1 MKKFSILIVDDIETN
16 IYSLKLI
23 IEQNFDVEIYSALNA
38 NKALEI
44 LLNNDIEL
52 ILSDV
57 QMPDIDGFHFVEYIK
72 SIEKTKYIPVIFIT
86 GIYNKD
92 EYQKKGY
99 NLGAIEY
106 ISKPIDEILLIS
118 KLKIYIDLFEEKKKD
133 KLEINRK
140 DEILIHQSKMAT
152 IGEMVG
158 VISHQLKQPLNNLSL
173 YCADVKDSFN
183 YNEINQE
190 FVDDFYINTKK
201 QISFMTETI
210 DGFINFFSPTKE
222 KKLFQIKE
230 AINKTIKLLDKQLIN
245 KNISINLNVGDETA
259 YGKETELE
267 QIFLNLITNTKQAFD
282 EKDIKE
288 KEINITTLEKDNNSI
303 ILFEDTAGGVDK
315 ENINKLFN
323 PYFTTKVNGTGTGL
337 YMVQLIVKSS
347 FNGDIKI
354 QNTQRGLRFMIIL
367 PKNPNQKL

>member
-118 KLKIYIDLFEEKKKD
+118 KLKIYIDLLKKRK
-133 KLEINRK
+133 KIN
-140 DEILIHQSKMAT
+140 
-152 IGEMVG
+152 
-158 VISHQLKQPLNNLSL
+158 
-173 YCADVKDSFN
+173 
-183 YNEINQE
+183 
-190 FVDDFYINTKK
+190 
-201 QISFMTETI
+201 
-210 DGFINFFSPTKE
+210 
-222 KKLFQIKE
+222 
-230 AINKTIKLLDKQLIN
+230 
-245 KNISINLNVGDETA
+245 
-259 YGKETELE
+259 
-267 QIFLNLITNTKQAFD
+267 
-282 EKDIKE
+282 
-288 KEINITTLEKDNNSI
+288 
-303 ILFEDTAGGVDK
+303 
-315 ENINKLFN
+315 
-323 PYFTTKVNGTGTGL
+323 
-337 YMVQLIVKSS
+337 
-347 FNGDIKI
+347 
-354 QNTQRGLRFMIIL
+354 
-367 PKNPNQKL
+367 

>member
-259 YGKETELE
+259 YGIETELE

>member
-72 SIEKTKYIPVIFIT
+72 NIEKTKYIPVIFIT

-173 YCADVKDSFN
+173 YCADVKDSFT

-222 KKLFQIKE
+222 KKLFQIKD

-245 KNISINLNVGDETA
+245 KNIVINLNIGDEAA
-259 YGKETELE
+259 YGIETELE

-315 ENINKLFN
+315 ENIDKLFD

-367 PKNPNQKL
+367 PKNTNQKI

>member
-44 LLNNDIEL
+44 LLNNNIEL

-118 KLKIYIDLFEEKKKD
+118 KLKIYIDLFEEKKK
-133 KLEINRK
+133 R
-140 DEILIHQSKMAT
+140 
-152 IGEMVG
+152 
-158 VISHQLKQPLNNLSL
+158 
-173 YCADVKDSFN
+173 
-183 YNEINQE
+183 
-190 FVDDFYINTKK
+190 
-201 QISFMTETI
+201 
-210 DGFINFFSPTKE
+210 
-222 KKLFQIKE
+222 
-230 AINKTIKLLDKQLIN
+230 
-245 KNISINLNVGDETA
+245 
-259 YGKETELE
+259 
-267 QIFLNLITNTKQAFD
+267 
-282 EKDIKE
+282 
-288 KEINITTLEKDNNSI
+288 
-303 ILFEDTAGGVDK
+303 
-315 ENINKLFN
+315 
-323 PYFTTKVNGTGTGL
+323 
-337 YMVQLIVKSS
+337 
-347 FNGDIKI
+347 
-354 QNTQRGLRFMIIL
+354 
-367 PKNPNQKL
+367 